1 MLADTDALQERLYK
15 EMRGRIQEADEGVP
29 VRHGPFQYYRR
40 TLEGKQYSVHC
51 RRRLGP
57 DASPEPSG
65 KKARRAVWRRV
76 ACASDP
82 RQCLACVPTLFLTS
96 TWIAM
101 MGAIFSTPHM
111 RRGGHAQPEPAGGDP
126 AGRE

>member
-1 MLADTDALQERLYK
+1 MSISATAPPCNHLSLQAETAYARAMLADTDALQERLYK

-65 KKARRAVWRRV
+65 KE
-76 ACASDP
+76 
-82 RQCLACVPTLFLTS
+82 
-96 TWIAM
+96 
-101 MGAIFSTPHM
+101 G
-111 RRGGHAQPEPAGGDP
+111 RRGAGWLVR
-126 AGRE
+126 A